1 MAKVKVIN
9 LDNQVVDEVEL
20 NPSIFEV
27 ELNEHLIWEAL
38 NATLANRRVGTASTK
53 NRKSVSGGGKKPWRQ
68 KGTGRARHGSIRSP
82 LWVGGGTVHGP
93 KPRDFSVKFPKKK
106 RRKAV
111 KMLLSDKLRNE
122 KLVVVDRFD
131 IEKPKT
137 KLVYEKVIKGLHV
150 ESGLLID
157 GQLNRNLYLSS
168 RNIPRLK
175 SLVATDLNVFDL
187 MKYDYVLLSL
197 DGLKKIEEVLG

>member
-1 MAKVKVIN
+1 MIN

-20 NPSIFEV
+20 NPSLFEV

-53 NRKSVSGGGKKPWRQ
+53 NRKDVRGGGKKPWRQ
-68 KGTGRARHGSIRSP
+68 KGTGRARHGSTRSP
-82 LWVGGGTVHGP
+82 IWVGGGTVHGP

-106 RRKAV
+106 RRKAI
-111 KMLLSDKLRNE
+111 KMLLSDKVRNE
-122 KLVVVDRFD
+122 KLLVVDRFD
-131 IEKPKT
+131 IEQPKT
-137 KLVYEKVIKGLHV
+137 KFVYEKVVKGLDV
-150 ESGLLID
+150 NSGLLVD
-157 GQLNRNLYLSS
+157 GKLNRNLYLSS

-187 MKYDYVLLSL
+187 IKYDYLLVSL
-197 DGLKKIEEVLG
+197 DALREIGEVLK

>member
-9 LDNQVVDEVEL
+9 LDNKVVGEVEL

-27 ELNEHLIWEAL
+27 EMNQHLVWEAL

-53 NRKSVSGGGKKPWRQ
+53 NRKDVSGGGKKPWRQ

-82 LWVGGGTVHGP
+82 LWRGGGTVHGP
-93 KPRDFSVKFPKKK
+93 HPRDFSVRFPKKK

-122 KLVVVDRFD
+122 KLVIVDNFE
-131 IEKPKT
+131 IEQPKT
-137 KLVYEKVIKGLHV
+137 KFVYDKVIKGLQV
-150 ESGLLID
+150 NSGLLVD
-157 GQLNRNLYLSS
+157 GNLNRNLYLSS

-197 DGLKKIEEVLG
+197 EGLKKIEEVLG

>member
-9 LDNQVVDEVEL
+9 LENQVVDEVEL

-27 ELNEHLIWEAL
+27 ELNQHLIWEAL

-53 NRKSVSGGGKKPWRQ
+53 NRKHVSGGGRKPWRQ

-82 LWVGGGTVHGP
+82 LWTGGGVVHGP
-93 KPRDFSVKFPKKK
+93 KPRDFSVSFPKKK

-122 KLVVVDRFD
+122 KLLVVDKFAV
-131 IEKPKT
+131 EQPKT
-137 KLVYEKVIKGLHV
+137 KFIYEKVIKGLQV
-150 ESGLLID
+150 NSGLLVD
-157 GQLNRNLYLSS
+157 GELNKNLYLSS

-187 MKYDYVLLSL
+187 LKYDYLLVSL

>member
-9 LDNQVVDEVEL
+9 LDNEVVGEVEL

-27 ELNEHLIWEAL
+27 EMNHHLVWEAL

-53 NRKSVSGGGKKPWRQ
+53 NRKDVSGGGKKPWRQ

-82 LWVGGGTVHGP
+82 LWRGGGTVHGP
-93 KPRDFSVKFPKKK
+93 QPRDFSVRFPKKK

-122 KLVVVDRFD
+122 KLVIVDNLE
-131 IEKPKT
+131 IEQPKT
-137 KLVYEKVIKGLHV
+137 KIVYDKVIKGLQV
-150 ESGLLID
+150 NSGLLVD
-157 GQLNRNLYLSS
+157 GDLNRNLYLSS

-197 DGLKKIEEVLG
+197 EGLKKIEEVLG

>member
-9 LDNQVVDEVEL
+9 LDNQIVDEVEL

-27 ELNEHLIWEAL
+27 ELNEHLVWEAL

-53 NRKSVSGGGKKPWRQ
+53 NRKDVKGGGKKPWRQ

-93 KPRDFSVKFPKKK
+93 QPRDFSVKFPKKK

-122 KLVVVDRFD
+122 KLVVVDKFE
-131 IEKPKT
+131 IEQPKT
-137 KLVYEKVIKGLHV
+137 KIVYDKVIKGLQV
-150 ESGLLID
+150 DSGLLVD
-157 GQLNRNLYLSS
+157 GNLNRNLYLSS

-187 MKYDYVLLSL
+187 MKYDYILVSL
-197 DGLKKIEEVLG
+197 EGLKKIEEVLG

>member
-20 NPSIFEV
+20 NPSLFEV

-53 NRKSVSGGGKKPWRQ
+53 NRKDVRGGGKKPWRQ
-68 KGTGRARHGSIRSP
+68 KGTGRARHGSTRSP
-82 LWVGGGTVHGP
+82 IWVGGGTVHGP

-106 RRKAV
+106 RRKAI
-111 KMLLSDKLRNE
+111 KMLLSDKVRNE
-122 KLVVVDRFD
+122 KLLVVDRFD
-131 IEKPKT
+131 IEQPKT
-137 KLVYEKVIKGLHV
+137 KFVYEKVVKGLDV
-150 ESGLLID
+150 NSGLLVD
-157 GQLNRNLYLSS
+157 GKLNRNLYLSS

-187 MKYDYVLLSL
+187 IKYDYLLVSL
-197 DGLKKIEEVLG
+197 DALREIGEVLK

>member
-9 LDNQVVDEVEL
+9 LENQVVDEVEL

-27 ELNEHLIWEAL
+27 ELNQHLIWEAL

-53 NRKSVSGGGKKPWRQ
+53 NRKHVKGGGRKPWRQ

-82 LWVGGGTVHGP
+82 LWTGGGVVHGP
-93 KPRDFSVKFPKKK
+93 KPRDFSVSFPKKK

-122 KLVVVDRFD
+122 KLLVVDKFAV
-131 IEKPKT
+131 EQPKT
-137 KLVYEKVIKGLHV
+137 KFIYEKVIKGLSV
-150 ESGLLID
+150 NSGLLVD
-157 GQLNRNLYLSS
+157 GELNRNLYLSS

-187 MKYDYVLLSL
+187 LKYDYLLVSL

>member
-9 LDNQVVDEVEL
+9 LENQVVDEVEL

-27 ELNEHLIWEAL
+27 ELNEHLVWEAL

-53 NRKSVSGGGKKPWRQ
+53 NRKSVKGGGKKPWRQ

-93 KPRDFSVKFPKKK
+93 QPRDFTVSFPKKK

-111 KMLLSDKLRNE
+111 RMLLSDKLRNE
-122 KLVVVDRFD
+122 KLVVVDKFE
-131 IEKPKT
+131 IEQPKT
-137 KLVYEKVIKGLHV
+137 KLVYDKVIKGLQV
-150 ESGLLID
+150 DSGLLID
-157 GQLNRNLYLSS
+157 GKLNKNLYLSS

-187 MKYDYVLLSL
+187 MKYDYILVSL

>member
-1 MAKVKVIN
+1 MVKVKVIN
-9 LDNQVVDEVEL
+9 LDNQVVDEVDL
-20 NPSIFEV
+20 NPALFEV
-27 ELNEHLIWEAL
+27 EMNEHLVWEAL

-53 NRKSVSGGGKKPWRQ
+53 NRKDVSGGGKKPWRQ

-82 LWVGGGTVHGP
+82 LWIGGGTVHGP

-111 KMLLSDKLRNE
+111 KVLLSDKLRNN
-122 KLVVVDRFD
+122 KLVVIDNFD

-137 KLVYEKVIKGLHV
+137 KFIYEKVVKGMQV
-150 ESGLLID
+150 DSGLLVD
-157 GQLNRNLYLSS
+157 GSLNRNLYLSS

-175 SLVATDLNVFDL
+175 PLVATDINVFDL
-187 MKYDYVLLSL
+187 LKYDYLLISL
-197 DGLKKIEEVLG
+197 DAIKKIEEVLK

>member
-27 ELNEHLIWEAL
+27 ELNEHLVWEAL
-38 NATLANRRVGTASTK
+38 NATLANRRVGTASAK
-53 NRKSVSGGGKKPWRQ
+53 NRKDVSGGGKKPWRQ

-93 KPRDFSVKFPKKK
+93 QPRDFSVKFPKKK

-122 KLVVVDRFD
+122 KLVVVDKFE
-131 IEKPKT
+131 IEQPKT
-137 KLVYEKVIKGLHV
+137 KLVYDKVIKGLNV
-150 ESGLLID
+150 DSGLLID
-157 GQLNRNLYLSS
+157 GNLNRNLYLSS

-187 MKYDYVLLSL
+187 MKYDYVLVSL

>member
-9 LDNQVVDEVEL
+9 LDNEVVGEVEL

-27 ELNEHLIWEAL
+27 EMNQHLVWEAL

-53 NRKSVSGGGKKPWRQ
+53 NRKDVSGGGKKPWRQ

-82 LWVGGGTVHGP
+82 LWRGGGTVHGP
-93 KPRDFSVKFPKKK
+93 QPRDFSVKFPKKK

-111 KMLLSDKLRNE
+111 KMLLSDKLKNE
-122 KLVVVDRFD
+122 KLVIVDNFE
-131 IEKPKT
+131 IEQPKT
-137 KLVYEKVIKGLHV
+137 KIVYDKVIKGLQV
-150 ESGLLID
+150 NSGLLVD
-157 GQLNRNLYLSS
+157 GNLNRNLYLSS

-197 DGLKKIEEVLG
+197 EGLKKIEEVLG